1 MAYPF
6 RNASPALPTN
16 ACMRPSPTPCGVVR
30 ILVVAG
36 SRPTPSDALQGM
48 RLCQHILIAWCDVF
62 IERKT
67 HVKEIYTI

>member
-1 MAYPF
+1 MTYPV
-6 RNASPALPTN
+6 RSASPALPTN
-16 ACMRPSPTPCGVVR
+16 ACMRSPPTPYGEVR

-62 IERKT
+62 IER
-67 HVKEIYTI
+67 